1 MEDKEKN
8 MPCGCGAGCCAEE
21 DADYLT
27 LEFDDGQEVECEIMG
42 VFEFEG
48 KEYIALIPDDGS
60 DDVYIYGYKETSE
73 EEFELIDIEDDEE
86 FKRVVEEFEKIAAEE
101 TEE

>member
-1 MEDKEKN
+1 MGDKEKN
-8 MPCGCGAGCCAEE
+8 MPDGCSAGCCTDD

-60 DDVYIYGYKETSE
+60 DDVYIYGYKETND

-101 TEE
+101 